1 MRLIY
6 NNADKEGTPAYISL
20 DRTPSG
26 IYHVALVSEEDQI
39 LLQYEGTDVYGALKQ
54 ANKLQ
59 EEFYDAHE
67 TGILLHGF
75 YGGLSDRID
84 GVVA

>member
-6 NNADKEGTPAYISL
+6 NNAGPDGIPAHISL

-26 IYHVALVSEEDQI
+26 IYHVALVSKEDRI

-54 ANKLQ
+54 AEALQ
-59 EEFYDAHE
+59 DQYYDAHNA
-67 TGILLHGF
+67 GILLHGF
-75 YGGLSDRID
+75 KGESNR
-84 GVVA
+84 